1 MRVAT
6 SMLYQQGLASIQGQ
20 QSSLMQVQQQLGTGK
35 RIVTP
40 SDDPVG
46 ATRALGVSQSIA
58 VNDQYTATR
67 TQATN
72 MLGLE
77 SNALQSVVTTVQ
89 NIQGLLVQAGNGTLN
104 DSDRASLATS
114 LQAQYNQL
122 LGLANSDNGNG
133 QYLFAGYQSGSAP
146 FTQGAGGGIQYNG
159 DTGQQ
164 LLQVDVSRQMAAGD
178 SGSSLFMSVQPSA
191 GYVVQAGATN
201 TGTGVFS
208 ALAVTNPSDP
218 LYGHSMLINFQ
229 NNATTGALEYTVT
242 DETVQPPA
250 AVGSPVGYT
259 PGSAIQVGGV
269 SFTLSGTPAA
279 GDTLTLAPAQQSGTN
294 VFSSLSQIIQA
305 LKTPV
310 GSAADQANL
319 SNALSTGSTKITNA
333 LDNVLTVQ
341 TSVGSRIQELT
352 TLNDVGT
359 NRNLNYTTT
368 LSSLEDLDYA
378 SAISQYYQYQ
388 TALQAAQ
395 QSFVK
400 IQGMNLFKYVQG

>member
-146 FTQGAGGGIQYNG
+146 FTKA
-159 DTGQQ
+159 
-164 LLQVDVSRQMAAGD
+164 
-178 SGSSLFMSVQPSA
+178 
-191 GYVVQAGATN
+191 
-201 TGTGVFS
+201 
-208 ALAVTNPSDP
+208 
-218 LYGHSMLINFQ
+218 
-229 NNATTGALEYTVT
+229 
-242 DETVQPPA
+242 PA
-250 AVGSPVGYT
+250 AASST
-259 PGSAIQVGGV
+259 TA
-269 SFTLSGTPAA
+269 TPASNCCRSTSRGRWRQA
-279 GDTLTLAPAQQSGTN
+279 TAAAA
-294 VFSSLSQIIQA
+294 SS
-305 LKTPV
+305 
-310 GSAADQANL
+310 
-319 SNALSTGSTKITNA
+319 
-333 LDNVLTVQ
+333 
-341 TSVGSRIQELT
+341 
-352 TLNDVGT
+352 
-359 NRNLNYTTT
+359 
-368 LSSLEDLDYA
+368 
-378 SAISQYYQYQ
+378 
-388 TALQAAQ
+388 
-395 QSFVK
+395 
-400 IQGMNLFKYVQG
+400 